1 MQPSPAPA
9 QAKKI
14 LVVDDNPVVLKAMY
28 FLLRNHGYEAVMA
41 ASGAETLS
49 CLRRDRPDL
58 ILLDLDLPDAGNV
71 ANAMSDGFIIMD
83 WAHQTGAA
91 ENIPVIIIS
100 ALDPEEYKTRAQ
112 AAGILNFFRKP
123 VDNQQLLTAIQ
134 AALGDAPA
142 KPDV

>member
-1 MQPSPAPA
+1 MQTNPAR
-9 QAKKI
+9 KI
-14 LVVDDNPVVLKAMY
+14 LVVDDNPVVLKALY

-41 ASGAETLS
+41 DSGAATLA

-58 ILLDLDLPDAGNV
+58 ILLDLDLPDLGNV
-71 ANAMSDGFIIMD
+71 ANAMCDGFTLLD
-83 WAHQTGAA
+83 WAHRMGAA

-112 AAGILNFFRKP
+112 TAGILTFFRKP
-123 VDNQQLLTAIQ
+123 VDNGKLLAAIA

-142 KPDV
+142 KPAA